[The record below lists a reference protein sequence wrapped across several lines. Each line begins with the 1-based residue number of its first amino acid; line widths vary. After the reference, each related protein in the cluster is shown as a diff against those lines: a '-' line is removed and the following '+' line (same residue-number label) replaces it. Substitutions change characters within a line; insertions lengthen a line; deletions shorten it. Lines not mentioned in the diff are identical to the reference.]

1 MYRQE
6 AREEYTRAL
15 RMGQK
20 EYKERSMA
28 GKDPYP
34 AVLDEVLGDIPKEGI
49 QTVPLVE
56 IPTEQIVGTKSQGRI
71 SAFTAGFQPLLDPDS
86 EFAAKW
92 INLCADHLSDVGI
105 RDPISCFEYLGNF
118 YVQEGNKRVSVLK
131 HFGAARIP
139 GTVQRVLPPMS
150 EEPRIKAYYEFL
162 EFYKAAGIYE
172 VQFRHPGEYAKLL
185 AFLGKDPGEEW
196 SDREKKTFTA
206 YFQYFREA
214 FHALGGEALEIRP
227 EDALLLWLQ
236 VYPFRDLGRLSGG
249 ELKKLLSGLWE
260 DIAVLGQEEPVQVQT
275 EPKEQ
280 SRGVI
285 GRLISSTPDHL
296 EVAFVHQRNPENSVW
311 IKGHD
316 EGRIH
321 LEQVLPG
328 KVTVRSYFDADT
340 PERAEELLDLA
351 VAEGAQV
358 VFTTTPQLS
367 RVTLKAAVKYPKV
380 RFLNCSAD
388 VPFSSVRS
396 YYCREFEGKFITG
409 AIAGAMAKNDRIGY
423 VGSYPIL
430 GVPASINAFALG
442 AQMTNPRARIELRWS
457 CQPGSPTQ
465 EFIQKGIRVI
475 SNRDTPTPGSFCRQ
489 GVEYGTYLVEDSGKL
504 TSLASPCYLWGRFY
518 ENVVRS
524 ILSGAWVQNKSDP
537 KAVNYWWGMN
547 SGVIDVHLTEDV
559 PQGLASLAQMLRI
572 GLQNSMFDPFHRH
585 IVAQDGTVKNDGTQS
600 FTPDALLRMDW
611 LCDNVEGC
619 IPEFEDVLP
628 ISQGLVREL
637 GVYRDRIPKEKEGP
651 L

>member
-6 AREEYTRAL
+6 SREEYTRAL

-20 EYKERSMA
+20 EYKERIMA

-34 AVLDEVLGDIPKEGI
+34 AVLDEILGELPKEGI
-49 QTVPLVE
+49 QAIPLVE
-56 IPTEQIVGTKSQGRI
+56 IPAEQIVGTKSQGRI
-71 SAFTAGFQPLLDPDS
+71 SAFTAGFQPLLEPDS
-86 EFAAKW
+86 EFATKW
-92 INLCADHLSDVGI
+92 INLCAAHLSDEGI

-118 YVQEGNKRVSVLK
+118 YVQEGNKRVSVLR

-162 EFYKAAGIYE
+162 DFYKAAEIYE
-172 VQFRHPGEYAKLL
+172 VQFHRPGDYAKLL

-196 SDREKKTFTA
+196 TDREKKTFTA

-249 ELKKLLSGLWE
+249 ELKKLLAGLWE

-280 SRGVI
+280 SKGVI
-285 GRLISSTPDHL
+285 GRLISPAPDHL
-296 EVAFVHQRNPENSVW
+296 DVAFVHQRNPENSVW

-340 PERAEELLDLA
+340 SERAEELLDLA

-475 SNRDTPTPGSFCRQ
+475 SNRDTPTPGSFYRQ
-489 GVEYGTYLVEDSGKL
+489 GVEYGTYLVEDSGRF

-524 ILSGAWVQNKSDP
+524 ILSGAWVQNKNDP

-559 PQGLASLAQMLRI
+559 PQGLASLAQMLRT
-572 GLQNSMFDPFHRH
+572 GLQNGMFDPFRRH
-585 IVAQDGTVKNDGTQS
+585 IVAQDGTVKNNGTQS

-611 LCDNVEGC
+611 LCDNVEGS

-637 GVYRDRIPKEKEGP
+637 GVYRDRIPKEKEGT

>member
-6 AREEYTRAL
+6 SREEYTRAL

-20 EYKERSMA
+20 EYKERIMA

-34 AVLDEVLGDIPKEGI
+34 AVLDEILGELPKEGI
-49 QTVPLVE
+49 QAIPLVE
-56 IPTEQIVGTKSQGRI
+56 IPAEQIVGTKSQGRI
-71 SAFTAGFQPLLDPDS
+71 SAFTAGFQPLLEPDS
-86 EFAAKW
+86 EFATKW
-92 INLCADHLSDVGI
+92 INLCAAHLSDEGI

-118 YVQEGNKRVSVLK
+118 YVQEGNKRVSVLR

-162 EFYKAAGIYE
+162 DFYKAAEIYE
-172 VQFRHPGEYAKLL
+172 VQFHRPGDYAKLL

-196 SDREKKTFTA
+196 TDREKKTFTA

-249 ELKKLLSGLWE
+249 ELKKLLAGLWE
-260 DIAVLGQEEPVQVQT
+260 DIVVLGQEEPVQVQT

-280 SRGVI
+280 SKGVI
-285 GRLISSTPDHL
+285 GRLISPAPDHL
-296 EVAFVHQRNPENSVW
+296 DVAFVHQRNPENSVW

-340 PERAEELLDLA
+340 SERAEELLDLA

-358 VFTTTPQLS
+358 VFTTTPQLG

-465 EFIQKGIRVI
+465 EFIQKGIQVI
-475 SNRDTPTPGSFCRQ
+475 SNRDTPTPGSFYRQ
-489 GVEYGTYLVEDSGKL
+489 GVEYGTYLVEDSGRF

-524 ILSGAWVQNKSDP
+524 ILSGAWVQNKNDP

-559 PQGLASLAQMLRI
+559 PQGLASLAQMLRT
-572 GLQNSMFDPFHRH
+572 GLQNGMFDPFRRH
-585 IVAQDGTVKNDGTQS
+585 IVAQDGTVKNNGNQS

-611 LCDNVEGC
+611 LCDNVEGS

-637 GVYRDRIPKEKEGP
+637 GVYRDRIPKEKEGT